1 MALGRVDHQL
11 EQTIPSLTFKFKKI
25 LVVADRLQALK
36 LMVWKSLLQSI
47 NLDMRKPAGW
57 LFETQTVFHARQREL
72 EKAIREKHCWGSVTS
87 VSWSRLLWLSSKHH
101 ISRDWARA
109 CINRR
114 DGTCLGEQ
122 GGRRCWLMRRSK
134 RNLSSCLFSQEVP
147 AGECVQMFKQHQ
159 KFQKRFGWVRP
170 GTAASLSGLDGGWR
184 QGFREAVESFCS
196 HHAQNAFQ
204 CLHGNKKHSALA
216 AYSSRNPSLSVQ
228 PQLIFSDWACKSLVV
243 FARNKFADVSLE
255 QTDGEIK
262 SEGEMFYGFKVVI
275 TQTGRGGTFLIPR
288 HLYLIWQNCIQGHDC
303 GVEGG
308 WVQDDNSICF
318 QVNIP
323 RVSLAKW
330 LLKEKKTKR
339 QAEIERKTKRMMI
352 VNDPNAL
359 WFSEQ

>member
-87 VSWSRLLWLSSKHH
+87 VLWSRLLWLSSKHH

-184 QGFREAVESFCS
+184 QGFREAVESFALTMLKTPS
-196 HHAQNAFQ
+196 SVSMVTRST
-204 CLHGNKKHSALA
+204 LHWRRIPHGTHRFLFN
-216 AYSSRNPSLSVQ
+216 RNWFFP
-228 PQLIFSDWACKSLVV
+228 
-243 FARNKFADVSLE
+243 
-255 QTDGEIK
+255 
-262 SEGEMFYGFKVVI
+262 
-275 TQTGRGGTFLIPR
+275 
-288 HLYLIWQNCIQGHDC
+288 
-303 GVEGG
+303 
-308 WVQDDNSICF
+308 
-318 QVNIP
+318 
-323 RVSLAKW
+323 
-330 LLKEKKTKR
+330 
-339 QAEIERKTKRMMI
+339 IERASLWWCLLATSLRM
-352 VNDPNAL
+352 
-359 WFSEQ
+359 